1 MPPSF
6 GTDLRPPQAGERP
19 NGRRGQCRA
28 AKPPEAAPAI
38 EAKAMRVSGH
48 GTWPPT

>member
-19 NGRRGQCRA
+19 NGRRGLCRV
-28 AKPPEAAPAI
+28 AKRAEARA
-38 EAKAMRVSGH
+38 GD
-48 GTWPPT
+48 